1 MYRLKSEAS
10 FDSAHFL
17 AGYEGKCSN
26 LHGHRWRIIAQIQAE
41 ELENTGQLRGM
52 VLDFGDFKR
61 VLAELADDYDHALI
75 IETGSL
81 KERTKEA
88 LLDENFRLIEVPFR
102 PTAENFA
109 RLFFERLQEQGFDVY
124 EVEVYETPNNCAV
137 YRK

>member
-41 ELENTGQLRGM
+41 ELETAGQLCGM

>member
-17 AGYEGKCSN
+17 AGYEGKCRN
-26 LHGHRWRIIAQIQAE
+26 LHGHRWRIIAQIRSM
-41 ELENTGQLRGM
+41 ELEKAGQLRGM
-52 VLDFGDFKR
+52 MLDFGDFRR
-61 VLAELADDYDHALI
+61 VLGELADEYDHALI
-75 IETGSL
+75 IETDSL

-88 LLDENFRLIEVPFR
+88 LLDENFRLIEMPFR

-109 RLFFERLQEQGFDVY
+109 RLFFDRLQEQGFDVY